1 MEERIS
7 KLPLHNGNKFKE
19 GHGNFSR
26 EKGVTWVVCVC
37 VFFGKRK
44 KEEKECVISS
54 YVWKVLFMK
63 EMCARIKHGNLSMTK
78 PLEFYFK

>member
-1 MEERIS
+1 MKTFQGR
-7 KLPLHNGNKFKE
+7 KE
-19 GHGNFSR
+19 SLGWG
-26 EKGVTWVVCVC
+26 VC
-37 VFFGKRK
+37 VFFWERK

-63 EMCARIKHGNLSMTK
+63 EMCARIKHGKISMTK